1 MVAGWPPCFILPSS
15 QYYLQRLSTP
25 KPISFIWN
33 GQLFSVGG
41 NEEAEKTDPHMMTD
55 GSVGHNQLKQ
65 LLAEKS
71 ISRRL
76 GLIFF

>member
-1 MVAGWPPCFILPSS
+1 MVAGWPLVLYCHHINTIYSACQHPN
-15 QYYLQRLSTP
+15 LS
-25 KPISFIWN
+25 SFIWN

-65 LLAEKS
+65 LLVFHVL
-71 ISRRL
+71 SR
-76 GLIFF
+76 